1 MSIHKTW
8 SKADLRYII
17 SDLKINIHD
26 QAILNKN
33 DLKLKLINYI
43 DNDEPIDFENSEI
56 FKGKD
61 KNFLIKYLYNK
72 NEDKKLTVKQKNDIL
87 KLAKYIIH
95 YCKNGYNIENSN
107 FNSIEEIKLYMEEL
121 KEHGD
126 IPSVRKACNL
136 LKQDY
141 KIKEIYIPVI
151 SQKIEKELRLK
162 KEEKSKLQVKN
173 IITVQYGSFWLFK

>member
-26 QAILNKN
+26 QAVLNKD
-33 DLKLKLINYI
+33 DLKLKIINYI

-56 FKGKD
+56 FKDKD
-61 KNFLIKYLYNK
+61 KQFLIQYLFNK
-72 NEDKKLTVKQKNDIL
+72 NENKKLTVKEKNDIL

-95 YCKNGYNIENSN
+95 YCKNGFNIENSN
-107 FNSIEEIKLYMEEL
+107 FNSIDEIKLYMEEL

-126 IPSVRKACNL
+126 IPSVRKACHL
-136 LKQDY
+136 LKHDN

-151 SQKIEKELRLK
+151 SHKVQKELRLK
-162 KEEKSKLQVKN
+162 KEEKSKLKVKN
-173 IITVQYGSFWLFK
+173 IITIEYGSFWLFK